1 MTRALL
7 ILAVLVAGAAYVLGS
22 WPQRQARLAAERE
35 LQETRTRLTHAEAR
49 IRLYALL
56 SRLLALLGSVEARN
70 YGDAQG
76 QSTAFFDAVRREA
89 DDAEQAGARAPLEQI
104 HADRDRVTIALTRAD
119 PAALEMLRGAMARL
133 RAALGEAPPP
143 AAAPQA
149 VPTGPSTAPESPS
162 PLASQV
168 TPP

>member
-49 IRLYALL
+49 IRLYALQ

-104 HADRDRVTIALTRAD
+104 HADRDRKLAEARA
-119 PAALEMLRGAMARL
+119 R
-133 RAALGEAPPP
+133 RAAIRRDATTNRRATTTSSPETAR
-143 AAAPQA
+143 
-149 VPTGPSTAPESPS
+149 PSQSS
-162 PLASQV
+162 DRPLSISG
-168 TPP
+168 